1 MSAVMEAINLIAKPP
16 VSPGEVDETARRRRL
31 VVNQTILI
39 GRAAEC
45 QLRLSSLN
53 VSRRHCL
60 LRVSPAEA
68 WVTDL
73 HSSNGTYVDGQR
85 LAPGEETRVGNG
97 SKVIVGP
104 YEFTVRSQ
112 RSVDNVGVD
121 SAEEKELGSSATI
134 TVSEVTAVAAENSG
148 AGVNESQLANR
159 RSGANRRD
167 PGTSGRKLRTLRNPP
182 GSAARKRRINEEVD
196 ITWLS
201 SETDDAASAVTQSVP
216 LPLADSQVT
225 IVSPVMPAGTIPEEI
240 IVSWPGKR
248 PAWTR
253 VVLQRHWLA
262 ALVILVAV
270 AGLLIWLCA
279 DQAIGTARE
288 TLKLVFAI

>member
-16 VSPGEVDETARRRRL
+16 VSPGKVDETAGRRRL

-60 LRVSPAEA
+60 LRVSPTEA

-73 HSSNGTYVDGQR
+73 HSSNGTYVNGKR
-85 LAPGEETRVGNG
+85 LVPGEETRVVNG

-112 RSVDNVGVD
+112 SSSDNSGVNGAD
-121 SAEEKELGSSATI
+121 EKEMGSSATI
-134 TVSEVTAVAAENSG
+134 TVSDVTAVPSDGSGTPAAESL
-148 AGVNESQLANR
+148 LADH
-159 RSGANRRD
+159 RSAVDRRD
-167 PGTSGRKLRTLRNPP
+167 PRTPARKVRNLRSLP
-182 GSAARKRRINEEVD
+182 GSAARKRRISEEVD

-201 SETDDAASAVTQSVP
+201 DDTDGAASAVTQSVP

-225 IVSPVMPAGTIPEEI
+225 IVSPVLPAGTIPEEI
-240 IVSWPGKR
+240 IVPWSGKR
-248 PAWTR
+248 PAWKR
-253 VVLQRHWLA
+253 AILQKHWLA
-262 ALVILVAV
+262 ALVVVVAV
-270 AGLLIWLCA
+270 AGLLIWLCS

-288 TLKLVFAI
+288 ALKRVFAI

>member
-16 VSPGEVDETARRRRL
+16 VSPGKVDETARRRRL

-73 HSSNGTYVDGQR
+73 QSSNGTYVDGQR
-85 LAPGEETRVGNG
+85 LVPGEETRVGNG

-112 RSVDNVGVD
+112 SLSDNAGVD
-121 SAEEKELGSSATI
+121 GADEKELGSSASI
-134 TVSEVTAVAAENSG
+134 TVSDVTTDTTESSGSVVDQSSQAEHG
-148 AGVNESQLANR
+148 LGD
-159 RSGANRRD
+159 NRRD
-167 PGTSGRKLRTLRNPP
+167 PGTPTKKRRNLRTLA
-182 GSAARKRRINEEVD
+182 GTAARKRQISEEVD

-201 SETDDAASAVTQSVP
+201 ADSDGVASAVTHSVP

-248 PAWTR
+248 PAWKR
-253 VVLQRHWLA
+253 VVHQRHWLA
-262 ALVILVAV
+262 ALVVFIAV
-270 AGLLIWLCA
+270 AGLLIWLCT
-279 DQAIGTARE
+279 DHAIGTARE